1 MYGNIIRRIENESNY
16 ECLAAVLY
24 LYNICSNIHNIAQYS
39 TLLGLFNILL
49 TVFDNKEH
57 AERVVNALIEKSI
70 AKKQLHIF
78 TPDENHKNPFKYCEI
93 LKNNFKEDEK
103 IYKQTYFDLNTQ
115 LDINIARCTF
125 VDNSYFAKIIA
136 CTFFS
141 DGVNIEKSTSELAV
155 NLLKN
160 NSSINL
166 LLYGSPGAGKTEF
179 AKTLAVQT
187 GLQIFSFKNEMEN
200 NEENVLRQLN
210 CLLSIEKKRFYY
222 YCR

>member
-1 MYGNIIRRIENESNY
+1 M
-16 ECLAAVLY
+16 
-24 LYNICSNIHNIAQYS
+24 
-39 TLLGLFNILL
+39 
-49 TVFDNKEH
+49 
-57 AERVVNALIEKSI
+57 
-70 AKKQLHIF
+70 
-78 TPDENHKNPFKYCEI
+78 
-93 LKNNFKEDEK
+93 
-103 IYKQTYFDLNTQ
+103 NTQ